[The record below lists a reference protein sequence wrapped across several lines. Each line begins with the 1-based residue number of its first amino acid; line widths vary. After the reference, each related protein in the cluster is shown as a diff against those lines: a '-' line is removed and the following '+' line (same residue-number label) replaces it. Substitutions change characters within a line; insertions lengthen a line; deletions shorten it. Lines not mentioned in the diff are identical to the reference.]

1 MPAKARIPIV
11 IGAVLI
17 AFLAA
22 FGIGKATGGGGEK
35 SSSNAGRV
43 DKVDVSKGGLDVANL
58 DTGGLPGLKKKK
70 PAGGG
75 GGGGSSSGGSSAGG
89 RTRGATARGTSGG
102 GVSRGSQRGSQRWA
116 VRGYS

>member
-1 MPAKARIPIV
+1 MPAKARIPIL
-11 IGAVLI
+11 IGVVLI

-70 PAGGG
+70 KPAGGG
-75 GGGGSSSGGSSAGG
+75 GGGGGSSGGSSAGG
-89 RTRGATARGTSGG
+89 STGGATSGG
-102 GVSRGSQRGSQRWA
+102 TS
-116 VRGYS
+116 